1 MGGPAQ
7 VLEYLS
13 RYTHRTAIS
22 NERIQSVGA
31 QQVTFKVRGDD
42 SGGKRVVRLE
52 GVEFVRRFLLHILPK
67 GIKRIRHYGLL
78 AAGCKAAMRACARAA
93 LNLPAPHPQAIESA
107 ADFMYRVKAL
117 DLARGPRCTAGR
129 LRVIQSVPTPARLP
143 VPGASVSVSRCRGP
157 PCVP

>member
-78 AAGCKAAMRACARAA
+78 AAGCKATKRAAARAA
-93 LNLPAPHPQAIESA
+93 LNMPVPNPQASESA
-107 ADFMYRVKAL
+107 ADFMRRVKAI
-117 DLARGPRCTAGR
+117 DLARCPRCTAGR
-129 LRVIQSVPTPARLP
+129 LGVIQSLATPARLP
-143 VPGASVSVSRCRGP
+143 APGASAPASRCRGP
-157 PCVP
+157 P